1 VLLDDFVGLAFGL
14 GVVLAALFLIRLAR
28 LRGFA
33 LDPLVLVALFLD
45 AGFFSSIFD
54 WFLSPAGVLLLAAL
68 DASIVFFLPAALDMV
83 VILVSARG
91 EHGYILT
98 PLLAAAGSGVGKG
111 ALAGAVA
118 GEAYTWTG
126 LQCEWDPVL

>member
-1 VLLDDFVGLAFGL
+1 V
-14 GVVLAALFLIRLAR
+14 
-28 LRGFA
+28 
-33 LDPLVLVALFLD
+33 
-45 AGFFSSIFD
+45 GFFSSIFD

-98 PLLAAAGSGVGKG
+98 PLLAAAGSVLGKG

-118 GEAYTWTG
+118 GEAYTWTR
-126 LQCEWDPVL
+126 LQCEWGPVL

>member
-1 VLLDDFVGLAFGL
+1 V
-14 GVVLAALFLIRLAR
+14 
-28 LRGFA
+28 
-33 LDPLVLVALFLD
+33 
-45 AGFFSSIFD
+45 GFFSSIFD

-68 DASIVFFLPAALDMV
+68 DASSFLPAALDMA

-98 PLLAAAGSGVGKG
+98 PLLAAAGSVLGKG

-118 GEAYTWTG
+118 GEAYTWTR